1 MLVQREVESGP
12 SSVSEYNV
20 LFGEASLSARML
32 QNGAPFS
39 TSEGAASG
47 IDGSVLEQIARIF
60 EQIGARLRIPAKSS
74 SIPEG
79 TGTAIPH
86 RDGGHTNC
94 AFARA
99 LNLIRIFRRGGSQR

>member
-60 EQIGARLRIPAKSS
+60 EQIGARLRIRA
-74 SIPEG
+74 
-79 TGTAIPH
+79 
-86 RDGGHTNC
+86 
-94 AFARA
+94 AFQREPGRPFRIGMAA
-99 LNLIRIFRRGGSQR
+99 IRIVHLLAP